1 LLSIAIVATARQLME
16 LVPVKRLGKLF
27 ASCLSVAAL
36 TQLDADPVA
45 AQSLWSNAES
55 GSSWSRP
62 EASYDYRPR
71 PSAPPGT
78 GYHPV
83 YPGLPGGHPGY
94 RPPHGHGDYP
104 FDDVNLGIILSPD
117 WAGGWNSANNYA
129 PNSASGGYYAPG
141 GEASG
146 QPLLNQP
153 PFYSGQPAPNFY
165 QSPAPITGQSQYLT
179 PRSGQSSPTPVNSLD
194 GNSSGITA
202 GSGESTARRR
212 SILVRPESDP
222 TLSESLAAGS
232 AAAADYETS
241 RAAFA
246 SGDYHTALA
255 AAISASAADPANG
268 KLQLYVAQCH
278 FAVGEFEQSA
288 ATLSKAFQLLPPE
301 QWGLVIENF
310 RQFYKRNDYVKQ
322 FEQLLSFTEQS
333 GQQQLGAAL
342 QAYHYRYLGHP
353 DAAAEQL
360 QVALRSS
367 APPQLASELKSLIQ
381 SAATTAAPLPAPTA
395 GN

>member
-1 LLSIAIVATARQLME
+1 
-16 LVPVKRLGKLF
+16 
-27 ASCLSVAAL
+27 
-36 TQLDADPVA
+36 
-45 AQSLWSNAES
+45 
-55 GSSWSRP
+55 
-62 EASYDYRPR
+62 
-71 PSAPPGT
+71 
-78 GYHPV
+78 
-83 YPGLPGGHPGY
+83 
-94 RPPHGHGDYP
+94 
-104 FDDVNLGIILSPD
+104 
-117 WAGGWNSANNYA
+117 
-129 PNSASGGYYAPG
+129 
-141 GEASG
+141 
-146 QPLLNQP
+146 
-153 PFYSGQPAPNFY
+153 
-165 QSPAPITGQSQYLT
+165 
-179 PRSGQSSPTPVNSLD
+179 
-194 GNSSGITA
+194 
-202 GSGESTARRR
+202 
-212 SILVRPESDP
+212 
-222 TLSESLAAGS
+222 
-232 AAAADYETS
+232 
-241 RAAFA
+241 
-246 SGDYHTALA
+246 LA

-381 SAATTAAPLPAPTA
+381 SAATTAAPLPAPIA